1 MSNFFFTSKTRTII
15 QWEFTQR
22 VISKGFL
29 FSVIFIPAIIL
40 AFTLLPVFFANS
52 NGNRIFSVGVFD
64 ATRRLGEDL
73 SSKLQ
78 DLTYSEIQLVPLASS
93 NVEEALAE
101 GKRLA
106 KEDGIDAVLVL
117 TVDMF
122 TQRRIEIYTDNRT
135 ENAVQ
140 IELLKQAVASLLIE
154 YRMRGKNFT
163 HEEIQNIT
171 APLQVDTYKL
181 GSDHAASLQ
190 KYMTGIILVM
200 MLYFA
205 IANSAGSF
213 MRGLSEEKNN
223 RVIEVLVASAS
234 PREIMAGKVIGL
246 GLVGLLQIAVWT
258 TFAVM
263 LGSRK
268 EIAALSPELLL
279 CFILYFVMGYMFFA
293 GINALI
299 GAVFASDQD
308 IQPLQAVISMLG
320 VVPVAL
326 AFWVIEAPSDI
337 AIRILSYVPF
347 LTPTM
352 MILRI
357 IVSNPPWWEIGL
369 TFITLFVGVVLVF
382 RMAGRLFEISLRMHG
397 KKISL
402 REMVRWAR
410 A

>member
-1 MSNFFFTSKTRTII
+1 MSNFLFTSKTRTIVH
-15 QWEFTQR
+15 WEFTQR

-40 AFTLLPVFFANS
+40 AFTLLPIFFSNS
-52 NGNRIFSVGVFD
+52 NTNRVFSVGIFD
-64 ATRRLGEDL
+64 ATQRLNEDL
-73 SSKLQ
+73 SLMLRDS
-78 DLTYSEIQLVPLASS
+78 TYRGIQLVSLNSS
-93 NVEEALAE
+93 HVEDALAE

-106 KEDGIDAVLVL
+106 KEDVIDAVLIL
-117 TVDMF
+117 TSDIF
-122 TQRRIEIYTDNRT
+122 NQRKIELYTDDRT

-140 IELLKQAVASLLIE
+140 IEILKHAIAHLLTE
-154 YRMRGKNFT
+154 YRLRGKNFT
-163 HEEIQNIT
+163 PVEVQNIT

-181 GSDHAASLQ
+181 SNDKAASIQ

-205 IANSAGSF
+205 IANSAGTF
-213 MRGLSEEKNN
+213 MRGISEEKHN

-246 GLVGLLQIAVWT
+246 GMVGLLQIAVWT
-258 TFAVM
+258 AFAVM

-268 EIAALSPELLL
+268 EITALTPELLVF
-279 CFILYFVMGYMFFA
+279 FILYFVMGYMFFA

-299 GAVFASDQD
+299 GAVFAADQD

-326 AFWVIEAPSDI
+326 AFWVIEAPSDT
-337 AIRILSYVPF
+337 AVRILSYVPF

-357 IVSNPPWWEIGL
+357 IVSEPPWWEIVL
-369 TFITLFVGVVLVF
+369 TLLTLFIGVIFVF
-382 RMAGRLFEISLRMHG
+382 RIAGRLFEISLLMHG
-397 KKISL
+397 KKISI
-402 REMVRWAR
+402 REMAQWAR